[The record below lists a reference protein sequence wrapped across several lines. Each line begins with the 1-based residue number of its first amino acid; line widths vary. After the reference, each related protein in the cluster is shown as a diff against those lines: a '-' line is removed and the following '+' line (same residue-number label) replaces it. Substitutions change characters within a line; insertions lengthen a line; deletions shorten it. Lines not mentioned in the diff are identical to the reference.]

1 MFHDGTQ
8 MQNFLSQPNG
18 MGESELSVL
27 DLRFAPELVIIT
39 GAGSGIGRAC
49 AIRFADLGAVP
60 LLVGRTEAS
69 IEGTAA
75 LVRAAG
81 GVAHTRVCDVMDETR
96 VEDLRVDVERRFGA
110 VRALVNSAGAN
121 HRAPITG
128 FAPERWH
135 AILDVQLTAVFLMS
149 RAFIPLLTR
158 PFASIVNISSIF
170 GLMGVANISAYSAA
184 KGGVAALTRQQAVE
198 LAPLGIRVNAVS
210 PGPIGTEQLLTRYA
224 SAPESLD
231 DLADDV
237 ALKRLG
243 TPAEVAAVV
252 AFLAS
257 EAASYVTG
265 ADLTVDGG
273 RTLR

>member
-1 MFHDGTQ
+1 LPD
-8 MQNFLSQPNG
+8 
-18 MGESELSVL
+18 
-27 DLRFAPELVIIT
+27 VIVIT

-49 AIRFADLGAVP
+49 ALRFAELGSVP
-60 LLVGRTEAS
+60 FLVGRTES
-69 IEGTAA
+69 RLEETAA
-75 LVRAAG
+75 LIRAAG
-81 GVAHTRVCDVMDETR
+81 GEAHLAVCDVANDVAVDR
-96 VEDLRVDVERRFGA
+96 LRADVERRFGS

-121 HRAPITG
+121 HRAPITD
-128 FAPERWH
+128 FPLKRWH
-135 AILDVQLTAVFLMS
+135 AIIGVQLTAVFLMS
-149 RAFIPLLTR
+149 RALVPLMT
-158 PFASIVNISSIF
+158 PPPAAIVNISSIF

-210 PGPIGTEQLLTRYA
+210 PGPIGTEQLLARYKG
-224 SAPESLD
+224 APESL
-231 DLADDV
+231 AAMAADV

-257 EAASYVTG
+257 DSASYITG
-265 ADLTVDGG
+265 ADLPVDGG

>member
-1 MFHDGTQ
+1 LPGD
-8 MQNFLSQPNG
+8 
-18 MGESELSVL
+18 
-27 DLRFAPELVIIT
+27 DLRFPAELVIIT

-49 AIRFADLGAVP
+49 ALRFAELGAIP
-60 LLVGRTEAS
+60 LLVGRTEANLA
-69 IEGTAA
+69 ETAA
-75 LVRAAG
+75 LIRSAG
-81 GVAHTRVCDVMDETR
+81 GEAHLGVCDVTSETAI
-96 VEDLRVDVERRFGA
+96 EELRADVERRFGA

-121 HRAPITG
+121 HRAPITN

-135 AILDVQLTAVFLMS
+135 AILDVQLTAVYLMS

-158 PFASIVNISSIF
+158 PAAAIVNISSIF

-184 KGGVAALTRQQAVE
+184 KGGVTAL
-198 LAPLGIRVNAVS
+198 
-210 PGPIGTEQLLTRYA
+210 TEQLLMRYA
-224 SAPESLD
+224 SAPEN
-231 DLADDV
+231 LAAMAADV
-237 ALKRLG
+237 ALRRLG

-257 EAASYVTG
+257 DAASFVTG

>member
-1 MFHDGTQ
+1 L
-8 MQNFLSQPNG
+8 NPI
-18 MGESELSVL
+18 GETELSGPVP
-27 DLRFAPELVIIT
+27 RFPPELVIIT

-49 AIRFADLGAVP
+49 AICFAELGAVP
-60 LLVGRTEAS
+60 LLVGRTAS
-69 IEGTAA
+69 KLEETAE
-75 LVRAAG
+75 LIRAAG
-81 GVAHTRVCDVMDETR
+81 GEAHVRPCDVTSEDA
-96 VEDLRVDVERRFGA
+96 VADLRADVERRFGA
-110 VRALVNSAGAN
+110 VRTLVNSAGAN

-135 AILDVQLTAVFLMS
+135 AILDVQLTAVFLMA
-149 RAFIPLLTR
+149 RAFVPLLTR
-158 PFASIVNISSIF
+158 PSAAIINISSIF

-210 PGPIGTEQLLTRYA
+210 PGPIGTEQLLARYA
-224 SAPESLD
+224 QAPESLD
-231 DLADDV
+231 SMAADV

-257 EAASYVTG
+257 DGASYVTG
-265 ADLTVDGG
+265 ADLPVDGG

>member
-1 MFHDGTQ
+1 LPGD
-8 MQNFLSQPNG
+8 
-18 MGESELSVL
+18 
-27 DLRFAPELVIIT
+27 DLRFPAELVIIT

-49 AIRFADLGAVP
+49 ALRFAELGAVP
-60 LLVGRTEAS
+60 LLVGRTEANLA
-69 IEGTAA
+69 ETAA
-75 LVRAAG
+75 LIRSAG
-81 GVAHTRVCDVMDETR
+81 GEAHLGVCDVTSETAI
-96 VEDLRVDVERRFGA
+96 EELRADVERRFGA

-121 HRAPITG
+121 HRAPITD

-135 AILDVQLTAVFLMS
+135 AILDVQLTAVYLMS

-158 PFASIVNISSIF
+158 PAAAIVNISSIF

-184 KGGVAALTRQQAVE
+184 KGGVTALTRQQAVE

-210 PGPIGTEQLLTRYA
+210 PGPIGTEQLLMRYA
-224 SAPESLD
+224 SAPEN
-231 DLADDV
+231 LAAMAADV
-237 ALKRLG
+237 ALRRLG

-257 EAASYVTG
+257 DAASFVTG